1 MQPVKL
7 ICCFRV
13 LFPRGELPKV
23 VLGERIQ
30 ACTYEGWDNH
40 VVELRID
47 TRESSNWK
55 KNNISIKWTEEII
68 YVHTEEDEFE
78 WIYESAFSTVLG
90 VFVPTRCWCRCHSNR
105 VYLEIWRWNKIDC
118 TSREF
123 WSAKFKCR
131 NKNQEQSLQLCFAMA
146 GNPDQ
151 IFKACIY
158 AENCSN
164 LRQTIFGTTFLA
176 FF

>member
-1 MQPVKL
+1 ML
-7 ICCFRV
+7 
-13 LFPRGELPKV
+13 RGERKWKKNMEVSDQKV
-23 VLGERIQ
+23 IER
-30 ACTYEGWDNH
+30 
-40 VVELRID
+40 
-47 TRESSNWK
+47 
-55 KNNISIKWTEEII
+55 KNNISINWTCPGVHILIMTLTEEIF
-68 YVHTEEDEFE
+68 YFHKEEDEFE
-78 WIYESAFSTVLG
+78 WIYESTFSTVLG

-105 VYLEIWRWNKIDC
+105 VYLEIWRWNKIDS
-118 TSREF
+118 TFREF

-164 LRQTIFGTTFLA
+164 LRQTIFRTTFLG